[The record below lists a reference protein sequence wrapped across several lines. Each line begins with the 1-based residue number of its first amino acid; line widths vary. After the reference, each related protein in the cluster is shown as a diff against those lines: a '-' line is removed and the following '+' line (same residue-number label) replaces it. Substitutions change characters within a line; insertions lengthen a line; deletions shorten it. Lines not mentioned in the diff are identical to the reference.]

1 MVYHELLPSE
11 LQPSW
16 QKSHTNVI
24 PVKREIASLSSIKI
38 GMASPILPVLH
49 SCQRPGTMKIAKSG
63 THPLRPVPR
72 IPISTAPD
80 RRQPLIPTRASP
92 IPVPEGSCPK
102 KGNKTHVEP
111 G

>member
-1 MVYHELLPSE
+1 M
-11 LQPSW
+11 
-16 QKSHTNVI
+16 I
-24 PVKREIASLSSIKI
+24 PIKRQVASLSNIKI

-49 SCQRPGTMKIAKSG
+49 SCQRPGTMKIAKLG

-102 KGNKTHVEP
+102 KGNKAHVEL